1 MTAVGRSPEPAP
13 HASPAGAPAPA
24 ARRDRRG
31 DRVRVAVIG
40 GGLAGITAALRLA
53 DAGREVTL
61 FEGRPVLGGLTHSF
75 RRGELD
81 VDNGQHVFLRCCTA
95 YRALL
100 DRLGVAHQVALQH
113 RLDIPVRSPERPG
126 PAGAG
131 RPRSDRRALPDPG
144 SAGVAGTARLRRTG
158 LPAPLHLGGSLLRY
172 RLLDVGQRLRFV
184 RAALALRRVD
194 RDDPATDARAF
205 GDWLREHGQDARAV
219 TALWDLV
226 GIATL
231 NAPAERASLALAA
244 MVFQVGLLTDA
255 GAADIGWSLV
265 PLGELHGKPAVRCL
279 LEAGARVRTG
289 ARVERVEPR
298 GNEWLVGV
306 GGEEHVVDQV
316 VLAVPPPVA
325 ERLLPPGSVP
335 MPPGW
340 SARLG
345 SSPIVNAHVVL
356 DRRVMPEPFVAGVG
370 TPVQWVFDRTVQSG
384 LTGGGQYL
392 AMSLSAAD
400 ELIDLPVRTLR
411 ERLLPELVALLPAAG
426 SARVLDFFVS
436 RERHATFRPAPGSG
450 ALRPG
455 ARTGSRGLFLA
466 GAWTATGWPATM
478 EGAVRSGE
486 SAALAALAAA
496 AGAGAARGYG
506 PRAGATRPAVAA

>member
-1 MTAVGRSPEPAP
+1 VSGVG
-13 HASPAGAPAPA
+13 G
-24 ARRDRRG
+24 G
-31 DRVRVAVIG
+31 RVAVVG

-53 DAGREVTL
+53 DAGAEVTL

-100 DRLGVAHQVALQH
+100 DRLGVADKVALQR
-113 RLDIPVRSPERPG
+113 RLDIPVRSPRRPG
-126 PAGAG
+126 PPGAG
-131 RPRSDRRALPDPG
+131 RPRRAG
-144 SAGVAGTARLRRTG
+144 QARLRRTG
-158 LPAPLHLGGSLLRY
+158 LPAPLHLGASLLRY
-172 RLLDVGQRLRFV
+172 PLLDVGQRLRFV

-194 RDDPATDARAF
+194 REDPATDARAF

-219 TALWDLV
+219 AALWDLV

-265 PLGELHGKPAVRCL
+265 PLGELHGEPAVRCL
-279 LEAGARVRTG
+279 LESGAQVRSG
-289 ARVERVEPR
+289 ARVERVEPL
-298 GNEWLVGV
+298 GNGWLVGA

-356 DRRVMPEPFVAGVG
+356 DRRVMAEPFVAGVG
-370 TPVQWVFDRTVQSG
+370 TPVQWIFDRTVQSG
-384 LTGGGQYL
+384 LSGGGQYL

-400 ELIDLPVRTLR
+400 ELIDVPVRTLR
-411 ERLLPELVALLPAAG
+411 ERLLPELVALLPAAA
-426 SARVLDFFVS
+426 SAQVVDFFVS

-455 ARTGSRGLFLA
+455 ARTASPGLFLA
-466 GAWTATGWPATM
+466 GAWTDTGWPATM

-486 SAALAALAAA
+486 SAALAALAGHQGAA
-496 AGAGAARGYG
+496 ATG
-506 PRAGATRPAVAA
+506 PPSGHASPTGSTRPAVAA

>member
-1 MTAVGRSPEPAP
+1 VTGATVGVTGPVTWGGTPGGGDAVREPGP
-13 HASPAGAPAPA
+13 GN
-24 ARRDRRG
+24 
-31 DRVRVAVIG
+31 RVAVVG

-53 DAGREVTL
+53 DAGRRVTL
-61 FEGRPVLGGLTHSF
+61 IEGRPVLGGLTHSF

-100 DRLGVAHQVALQH
+100 DRLDVAGKVALQP
-113 RLDIPVRSPERPG
+113 RLDIPIRSPGYPRP
-126 PAGAG
+126 
-131 RPRSDRRALPDPG
+131 
-144 SAGVAGTARLRRTG
+144 ARLRRNG

-172 RLLDVGQRLRFV
+172 RLLDRGQRLRFI
-184 RAALALRRVD
+184 RAALALRAVD
-194 RDDPATDARAF
+194 RTDPATDARAF
-205 GDWLREHGQDARAV
+205 GDWLREHGQDPRAV
-219 TALWDLV
+219 AALWDLV

-244 MVFQVGLLTDA
+244 MVFQVGLLTQA

-265 PLGELHGKPAVRCL
+265 PLGELHGRAADRCL
-279 LEAGARVRTG
+279 REAGARVLTG
-289 ARVERVEPR
+289 ARVTGMRAR
-298 GNEWLVGV
+298 GSEWLVGV

-325 ERLLPPGSVP
+325 ERLLPTGSVP

-356 DRRVMPEPFVAGVG
+356 DRRVLTEPFIAGVG
-370 TPVQWVFDRTVQSG
+370 TPVQWIFDRTVHSG

-400 ELIDLPVRTLR
+400 DLIDVPVRTLR
-411 ERLLPELVALLPAAG
+411 ERLLPELVALLPEAG
-426 SARVLDFFVS
+426 SATVLDFFVS

-450 ALRPG
+450 ALRPS
-455 ARTGSRGLFLA
+455 ARTAVPGLFLA
-466 GAWTATGWPATM
+466 GAWTDTGWPATM

-486 SAALAALAAA
+486 SAAAAVLATPALP
-496 AGAGAARGYG
+496 ARG
-506 PRAGATRPAVAA
+506 AVAA

>member
-1 MTAVGRSPEPAP
+1 
-13 HASPAGAPAPA
+13 
-24 ARRDRRG
+24 
-31 DRVRVAVIG
+31 VAVVG

-61 FEGRPVLGGLTHSF
+61 FERRPVLGGLTHSF
-75 RRGELD
+75 RRGQLD

-100 DRLGVAHQVALQH
+100 DRLGVAGKVALQR
-113 RLDIPVRSPERPG
+113 RLDIPIRSPLASRE
-126 PAGAG
+126 
-131 RPRSDRRALPDPG
+131 
-144 SAGVAGTARLRRTG
+144 ARLRRNA
-158 LPAPLHLGGSLLRY
+158 LPAPLHLGASLLRY
-172 RLLDVGQRLRFV
+172 PLLDPAQRLRFI
-184 RAALALRRVD
+184 RAALVLRRVD
-194 RDDPATDARAF
+194 RADPATDARAF

-219 TALWDLV
+219 AALWDLV

-265 PLGELHGKPAVRCL
+265 PLGELHGEAAGRHL
-279 LEAGARVRTG
+279 REAGARVATG
-289 ARVERVEPR
+289 SRVGRIEPR
-298 GNEWLVGV
+298 GHGWLVGV

-325 ERLLPPGSVP
+325 EDLLPPGSVP

-356 DRRVMPEPFVAGVG
+356 DRRVMTEPFVAGVG

-400 ELIDLPVRTLR
+400 ELIDVPVGTLR
-411 ERLLPELVALLPAAG
+411 ERLLPELVALLPEAA
-426 SARVLDFFVS
+426 SATVRDFFVS
-436 RERHATFRPAPGSG
+436 RERHATFRPEPGSG

-455 ARTGSRGLFLA
+455 ARTAVPGLFLA
-466 GAWTATGWPATM
+466 GAWTDTGWPATM
-478 EGAVRSGE
+478 EGAVRSGD
-486 SAALAALAAA
+486 AAA
-496 AGAGAARGYG
+496 EAVLTGARLA
-506 PRAGATRPAVAA
+506 RAGGDA

>member
-1 MTAVGRSPEPAP
+1 MTAVERLPEPGRQ
-13 HASPAGAPAPA
+13 ASPVDGPAPA
-24 ARRDRRG
+24 ARTDRGG
-31 DRVRVAVIG
+31 DRARVAVVG

-53 DAGREVTL
+53 DAGREVAL
-61 FEGRPVLGGLTHSF
+61 FEVRPVLGGLTHSF

-100 DRLGVAHQVALQH
+100 DRLGVAHQVALQR
-113 RLDIPVRSPERPG
+113 RLDIPIRSPQRPG

-131 RPRSDRRALPDPG
+131 RPRRFRRGLPDAG
-144 SAGVAGTARLRRTG
+144 SAGVAGGTARLRRTG

-172 RLLDVGQRLRFV
+172 PLLDVGQRLRFV

-265 PLGELHGKPAVRCL
+265 PLGELHGEPAVRCL

-325 ERLLPPGSVP
+325 ERLLPAGSVP
-335 MPPGW
+335 MSPGW

-356 DRRVMPEPFVAGVG
+356 DRRVMTEPFVAGVG

-455 ARTGSRGLFLA
+455 ARTASPGLFLA
-466 GAWTATGWPATM
+466 GAWTDTGWPATM

-486 SAALAALAAA
+486 SAVLAALAE
-496 AGAGAARGYG
+496 AGS
-506 PRAGATRPAVAA
+506 TRPAVAA

>member
-1 MTAVGRSPEPAP
+1 
-13 HASPAGAPAPA
+13 
-24 ARRDRRG
+24 
-31 DRVRVAVIG
+31 VAVIG

-61 FEGRPVLGGLTHSF
+61 FERRPVLGGLTHSF

-81 VDNGQHVFLRCCTA
+81 VDNGQHVFLRCCTS
-95 YRALL
+95 YLALL
-100 DRLGVAHQVALQH
+100 DRLGVAGKVALQR
-113 RLDIPVRSPERPG
+113 RLDIPVRSPL
-126 PAGAG
+126 A
-131 RPRSDRRALPDPG
+131 SRA
-144 SAGVAGTARLRRTG
+144 ARLRRNA
-158 LPAPLHLGGSLLRY
+158 LPAPLHLGASLLRY
-172 RLLDVGQRLRFV
+172 PLLDPGQRLRFV

-194 RDDPATDARAF
+194 RTDPATDARAF
-205 GDWLREHGQDARAV
+205 GDWLREHGQDARAIA
-219 TALWDLV
+219 ALWDLV

-244 MVFQVGLLTDA
+244 MVFQVGLLTRA

-265 PLGELHGKPAVRCL
+265 PLGELHGEAAGRCL
-279 LEAGARVRTG
+279 RDAGARVVTG
-289 ARVERVEPR
+289 NRVGRIEPR
-298 GNEWLVGV
+298 GHGWLVGV

-325 ERLLPPGSVP
+325 EGLLPPGSVP

-356 DRRVMPEPFVAGVG
+356 DRRVMTEPFVAGVG

-400 ELIDLPVRTLR
+400 ELIDVPVGTLR
-411 ERLLPELVALLPAAG
+411 ERLLPELVALLPEAA
-426 SARVLDFFVS
+426 SATVLDFFVS
-436 RERHATFRPAPGSG
+436 RERHATFRPEPGSG

-455 ARTGSRGLFLA
+455 APTAAPGLFLA
-466 GAWTATGWPATM
+466 GAWTDTGWPATM
-478 EGAVRSGE
+478 EGAVRSGDTAAQAVLTAAD
-486 SAALAALAAA
+486 SVAALPRSGPA
-496 AGAGAARGYG
+496 AGGDA
-506 PRAGATRPAVAA
+506 

>member
-1 MTAVGRSPEPAP
+1 MSGPSTDLTAPVPAVGPPPSTGP
-13 HASPAGAPAPA
+13 SNG
-24 ARRDRRG
+24 G
-31 DRVRVAVIG
+31 GQRVAVIG

-61 FEGRPVLGGLTHSF
+61 FERRPVLGGLTHSF

-81 VDNGQHVFLRCCTA
+81 VDNGQHVFLRCCTS

-100 DRLGVAHQVALQH
+100 DRLGVTGKVALQH
-113 RLDIPVRSPERPG
+113 RLDIPVRSPL
-126 PAGAG
+126 A
-131 RPRSDRRALPDPG
+131 SRA
-144 SAGVAGTARLRRTG
+144 ARLRRNA
-158 LPAPLHLGGSLLRY
+158 LPAPLHLGASLLRY
-172 RLLDVGQRLRFV
+172 PLLDPGQRLRFV
-184 RAALALRRVD
+184 RAALALRHVD
-194 RDDPATDARAF
+194 RTDPATDARAF
-205 GDWLREHGQDARAV
+205 GDWLREHGQDARAIA
-219 TALWDLV
+219 ALWDLV

-244 MVFQVGLLTDA
+244 MVFQVGLLTRA

-265 PLGELHGKPAVRCL
+265 PLGELHGEAAGRCL
-279 LEAGARVRTG
+279 RDAGARVVTG
-289 ARVERVEPR
+289 NRVGRIEPR
-298 GNEWLVGV
+298 GHGWLVGV

-325 ERLLPPGSVP
+325 EGLLPPGSVP

-356 DRRVMPEPFVAGVG
+356 DRRVMTEPFVAGVG

-400 ELIDLPVRTLR
+400 ELIDVPVGTLR
-411 ERLLPELVALLPAAG
+411 ERLLPELVALLPEAA
-426 SARVLDFFVS
+426 SATVLDFFVS
-436 RERHATFRPAPGSG
+436 RERHATFRPEPGSG

-455 ARTGSRGLFLA
+455 APTAVPGLFLA
-466 GAWTATGWPATM
+466 GAWTDTGWPATM
-478 EGAVRSGE
+478 EGAVRSGDTAAQAVLTA
-486 SAALAALAAA
+486 AALAQP
-496 AGAGAARGYG
+496 GGAA
-506 PRAGATRPAVAA
+506 

>member
-1 MTAVGRSPEPAP
+1 MIA
-13 HASPAGAPAPA
+13 APA
-24 ARRDRRG
+24 AREADG
-31 DRVRVAVIG
+31 GGGRVAVVG
-40 GGLAGITAALRLA
+40 GGLAGITTALRLA

-100 DRLGVAHQVALQH
+100 DRLGVAHQVALQR
-113 RLDIPVRSPERPG
+113 RLDIPVRSPRRPG

-131 RPRSDRRALPDPG
+131 RPRRAG
-144 SAGVAGTARLRRTG
+144 AARLRRTG

-172 RLLDVGQRLRFV
+172 PLLDIGQRLRFV

-194 RDDPATDARAF
+194 RDNPATDARAF

-219 TALWDLV
+219 AALWDLV

-231 NAPAERASLALAA
+231 NAPAEQASLALAA
-244 MVFQVGLLTDA
+244 MVFQVGLLTEA

-265 PLGELHGKPAVRCL
+265 PLGDLHGQPAVRCL
-279 LEAGARVRTG
+279 RDAGAQVRTG

-298 GNEWLVGV
+298 GNGWLVGV

-356 DRRVMPEPFVAGVG
+356 DRRVMAEPFVAGVG
-370 TPVQWVFDRTVQSG
+370 SPVQWVFDRTVQSG
-384 LTGGGQYL
+384 LTGVGQYL

-411 ERLLPELVALLPAAG
+411 AMLLPELVALLPAAG
-426 SARVLDFFVS
+426 SAQVLDFFVS

-455 ARTGSRGLFLA
+455 ARTASRGLFLA
-466 GAWTATGWPATM
+466 GAWTDTGWPATM

-486 SAALAALAAA
+486 SAALAALA
-496 AGAGAARGYG
+496 GAGSPAAPARKDGT
-506 PRAGATRPAVAA
+506 GASSTRPAVAA